1 MPFIR
6 KKRSSVIVTEMTLT
20 AVAAERIRLTEEE
33 AAARAQAERIRLTE
47 LSLPTET
54 PEPAATLSVDNP
66 YADIKVGKILPRT
79 GFAPGRITKL
89 PEQPAA
95 KLYQTSKLLMK
106 IPALNQSLEII
117 GILRVDGE
125 WDIAWLGQYAGY
137 LEGSAY
143 PTWEGNSIITAHVWA
158 AYNNPGPFFGL
169 KDLRYG
175 DKFMIEAYGK
185 TYTYEI
191 RESEQLLETDVE
203 KMMTRKEGSWITL
216 MTCTTYDASED
227 RYKYRYLVRGV
238 LIEVN

>member
-1 MPFIR
+1 M
-6 KKRSSVIVTEMTLT
+6 
-20 AVAAERIRLTEEE
+20 
-33 AAARAQAERIRLTE
+33 
-47 LSLPTET
+47 
-54 PEPAATLSVDNP
+54 
-66 YADIKVGKILPRT
+66 PRT

-158 AYNNPGPFFGL
+158 A
-169 KDLRYG
+169 
-175 DKFMIEAYGK
+175 
-185 TYTYEI
+185 
-191 RESEQLLETDVE
+191 
-203 KMMTRKEGSWITL
+203 
-216 MTCTTYDASED
+216 
-227 RYKYRYLVRGV
+227 
-238 LIEVN
+238 